1 MNICCGGKL
10 DEEDLEFSDIEI
22 KLKKKKKGEEEKGKE
37 EEEKIQFDN
46 KKGVFTYKN
55 TTLEKEKEST
65 IKELEEYLKKLN
77 EKKKV
82 YENGIEDLNIKIK
95 NLEEILKM
103 DMKENNY
110 IQIIGKKT
118 LEHKKL
124 INNN

>member
-1 MNICCGGKL
+1 MNICCGGNL

>member
-1 MNICCGGKL
+1 MNICCGGNL

-37 EEEKIQFDN
+37 EKIQFDN
-46 KKGVFTYKN
+46 NEGVFTYKN

-65 IKELEEYLKKLN
+65 IKELEEYLGELN